1 MEEKFQKL
9 YGDYKTSLEENS
21 GLKKAVEAKEQV
33 IRQAEKAKE
42 NYKDQVIDLKQEIK
56 SLKSQLK
63 EVSTLDLTFSQNSEN
78 ILSLKN

>member
-9 YGDYKTSLEENS
+9 YEDYKTSLEENTS
-21 GLKKAVEAKEQV
+21 LRKAVEFKEQLA
-33 IRQAEKAKE
+33 RQAEKAKE

-63 EVSTLDLTFSQNSEN
+63 EVNIKDLNRSR
-78 ILSLKN
+78 ILRT